1 MEVAV
6 REKAEARYARIK
18 DFIEKCY
25 FEENR
30 FPSEREIAFA
40 LGFDPGNLHRYIAE
54 MKKSGWLADENGRR
68 CIKSERMV
76 KAIDDV
82 VRTPLLG
89 SVSCGKPLLDE
100 ENVET
105 YLDISS
111 KILGKGKFF
120 ALKANG
126 DSMTGAGI
134 ADGDI
139 VIVKVQSSAS
149 DGDIVVALCDG
160 EEVTLKRY
168 YKDSENRLI
177 RLKAENPSY
186 EDMLYE
192 DVEIQGVAIK
202 VIKSL

>member
-1 MEVAV
+1 
-6 REKAEARYARIK
+6 
-18 DFIEKCY
+18 
-25 FEENR
+25 
-30 FPSEREIAFA
+30 
-40 LGFDPGNLHRYIAE
+40 
-54 MKKSGWLADENGRR
+54 
-68 CIKSERMV
+68 MV

>member
-1 MEVAV
+1 
-6 REKAEARYARIK
+6 
-18 DFIEKCY
+18 
-25 FEENR
+25 
-30 FPSEREIAFA
+30 
-40 LGFDPGNLHRYIAE
+40 
-54 MKKSGWLADENGRR
+54 
-68 CIKSERMV
+68 MV

-186 EDMLYE
+186 EDMLYK